1 MTHSRST
8 KIIIRMSAALKTC
21 SRAGGS
27 RPGLAKTASSRRD
40 TRAWW
45 RTTNPRI
52 NSWLE
57 TEGKCRSLAKIT
69 ALTRKATR
77 ELQNLWLRHV
87 ERCKQIHSH
96 LMKHDSDQ
104 SWIFRKKIRPN
115 LQGPYFGQRVQEKKN
130 NKTDSSQS
138 DNMRPVVN
146 INTCTT
152 WDCWTSTI
160 SYSTSTA
167 EASYVQK
174 IFRLSIPRG
183 SGRNATV
190 NVTENEML
198 PRTVTLLLATLQ
210 TLFRLLFNKAKA
222 SREMQTLAIN
232 RFLCQEYV
240 EGKDLSWTDL
250 S

>member
-115 LQGPYFGQRVQEKKN
+115 LQGPYFGQRVQEKKTIKQIRLN
-130 NKTDSSQS
+130 L
-138 DNMRPVVN
+138 
-146 INTCTT
+146 ITCVRL
-152 WDCWTSTI
+152 WI
-160 SYSTSTA
+160 SILAQHGIVELQQFLIQLRLLKPAMYKKYSA
-167 EASYVQK
+167 LAFPEEAV
-174 IFRLSIPRG
+174 
-183 SGRNATV
+183 
-190 NVTENEML
+190 E
-198 PRTVTLLLATLQ
+198 TLQ
-210 TLFRLLFNKAKA
+210 STWRKMKCCLVQLPYF
-222 SREMQTLAIN
+222 
-232 RFLCQEYV
+232 
-240 EGKDLSWTDL
+240 
-250 S
+250 